1 MKVAYVGDFINHG
14 KSLPTVGT
22 SMVILLSLLDGVE
35 SIDVYCPE
43 ENKDKEEFEVPPKV
57 RLLESYRYDDVK
69 SIFSL
74 LKKPW
79 NKYGA
84 VIFNMLPTGFGKET
98 LANAA
103 ALSIPILLVKI
114 FGLNNIRV
122 IYHNSVFTNDVRT
135 LGYNSPYDKVRSFFL
150 GIVERI
156 LFRNVNSFVL
166 LDLYKNRIDETIG
179 KNKVHVLKA
188 SYLEAIITLY
198 INKKMNVEF
207 LDVEAKAIPTVLMHG
222 SWGPQK
228 NIEMGLSALK
238 KVKESGMN
246 FRLVISGGINHHFL
260 EYEKKFR
267 ELLLSYSDIIDE
279 YLGPVEEK
287 DIMRIFLEA
296 SLLILPY
303 NTPGGHSGVMEQA
316 IFFQVPTIAIDF
328 PEYREQADG
337 ISAVKFVHSNSLSS
351 MIINCLQS
359 TASIKKV
366 SVSDK
371 ISLSLNNVQHLLET
385 NILE

>member
-14 KSLPTVGT
+14 KSLQTIGT
-22 SMVILLSLLDGVE
+22 SIVILLSLLESVE
-35 SIDVYCPE
+35 SIDVYCPK
-43 ENKDKEEFEVPPKV
+43 ENKDTEEFEFPPKV
-57 RLLESYRYDDVK
+57 RLLESYRYEDVK
-69 SIFSL
+69 SIFRL
-74 LKKPW
+74 LQKPW

-84 VIFNMLPTGFGKET
+84 VIFNMLPTGFGNGS

-103 ALSIPILLVKI
+103 ALCIPILLVKI
-114 FGLNNIRV
+114 FRLNNIRV
-122 IYHNSVFTNDVRT
+122 IYHNSVFTNDFRT

-150 GIVERI
+150 SVVERT
-156 LFRNVNSFVL
+156 LFKNVNSFVL
-166 LDLYKNRIDETIG
+166 LDVYNKRIDKTIG

-188 SYLEAIITLY
+188 SYLEAITTLY
-198 INKKMNVEF
+198 INKKLNVEF
-207 LDVEAKAIPTVLMHG
+207 LDVETKLIPTVLMHG

-238 KVKESGMN
+238 KVRESGIN

-267 ELLLSYSDIIDE
+267 ELLISYSDIIDE
-279 YLGPVEEK
+279 YLGTVEEK

-303 NTPGGHSGVMEQA
+303 NTPGGHSGVLEQA

-328 PEYREQADG
+328 PEYREQAAGFENVTLIDPKDLTSELILQELG
-337 ISAVKFVHSNSLSS
+337 ISPYRTINIGKKIGESEMNLENIVK
-351 MIINCLQS
+351 
-359 TASIKKV
+359 
-366 SVSDK
+366 
-371 ISLSLNNVQHLLET
+371 
-385 NILE
+385 